1 MKLKK
6 ASIIVLLIILCLL
19 VIVGIILYNFI
30 GPGSKDIKASKE
42 FISKLYS
49 INAIS
54 NEFSL
59 ESIKYERGRVLNND
73 KKMVSKSIV
82 TQNYGID
89 LDKNNNVIGFTK
101 KEIPVNTTKISLK
114 DATILADSYIKKIYD
129 GEVILKSIND
139 NMDESTLPY
148 YSFVYTKQKNG
159 YAFYFD
165 EIKVNIDKE
174 NGFLDG
180 YSNSTM
186 QKESKEPTINIS
198 EEKAKKIAL
207 ETFKK
212 YNNSGEA
219 RNNVELVYAN
229 NRMDKKENQ
238 IYEVC
243 YIVTTDGKN
252 DKGSYI
258 SWKIFVSAENGTI
271 LNILKDG
278 AEEEVV
284 TN

>member
-229 NRMDKKENQ
+229 NKMDKKENQ

>member
-6 ASIIVLLIILCLL
+6 ASIIVLLIILSLL

-207 ETFKK
+207 ETFEK

-243 YIVTTDGKN
+243 YVVTTDGKN

>member
-207 ETFKK
+207 ETFEK

-258 SWKIFVSAENGTI
+258 SWKIFVSAENGNI

>member
-114 DATILADSYIKKIYD
+114 DATILADSYIKKF
-129 GEVILKSIND
+129 
-139 NMDESTLPY
+139 M
-148 YSFVYTKQKNG
+148 
-159 YAFYFD
+159 
-165 EIKVNIDKE
+165 
-174 NGFLDG
+174 
-180 YSNSTM
+180 M
-186 QKESKEPTINIS
+186 
-198 EEKAKKIAL
+198 EK
-207 ETFKK
+207 
-212 YNNSGEA
+212 
-219 RNNVELVYAN
+219 
-229 NRMDKKENQ
+229 
-238 IYEVC
+238 
-243 YIVTTDGKN
+243 
-252 DKGSYI
+252 
-258 SWKIFVSAENGTI
+258 
-271 LNILKDG
+271 
-278 AEEEVV
+278 
-284 TN
+284 

>member
-207 ETFKK
+207 ETFEK

-243 YIVTTDGKN
+243 YVFTTDGKN

>member
-6 ASIIVLLIILCLL
+6 ASIIVSLIILCLL

-101 KEIPVNTTKISLK
+101 KEIPVNTTKINLK

-186 QKESKEPTINIS
+186 QKESKEATINIS
-198 EEKAKKIAL
+198 EEKARKIAL
-207 ETFKK
+207 ETFEK

-229 NRMDKKENQ
+229 NRIDKKENQ

>member
-6 ASIIVLLIILCLL
+6 ASIIVLLIIVCLL

-219 RNNVELVYAN
+219 RNNVDLVYAN
-229 NRMDKKENQ
+229 NKMDKKENQ